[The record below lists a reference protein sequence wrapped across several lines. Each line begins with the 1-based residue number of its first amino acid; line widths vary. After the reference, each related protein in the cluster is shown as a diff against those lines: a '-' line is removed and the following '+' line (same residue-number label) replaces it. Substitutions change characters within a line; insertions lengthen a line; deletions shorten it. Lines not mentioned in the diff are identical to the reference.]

1 MKAATAISRCEVAGK
16 VYLPGDEML
25 VTAEQ
30 LAYLE
35 EQGAARP
42 TPSFC
47 SGAPVPGA
55 TIANADVHYEQLVG
69 KPRPKKGNR
78 K

>member
-1 MKAATAISRCEVAGK
+1 MKSAKAISRCEVAGR

-25 VTAEQ
+25 ITAEQ

-35 EQGAARP
+35 SQGAAQA
-42 TPSFC
+42 TS
-47 SGAPVPGA
+47 SVYAGVPKLGA
-55 TIANADVHYEQLVG
+55 TITNADVHYEQLVG